1 MFSSK
6 FAFAALAAACI
17 VAAGTGGYFASRQ
30 NATPASE
37 TLGATSVAT
46 TPAPASSAL
55 PLTAERPVQETEA
68 VVGDVRPTPAPVAAA
83 PQTSR
88 PTSAPVSA
96 PARRAEASARNT
108 TASTPAPRPAQSA
121 PPPTLERSW
130 PSSTANGAPVSSA
143 TPAETAPTRQVEE
156 RQTPEPAPAPES
168 PQKTFEELV
177 VSADSVIGLQTETP
191 VTSDRARVEDRVE
204 ARVTRDV
211 RVGEKVAIPAGAHAL
226 GTVTLVEKG
235 GKFKER
241 ARLGIRFH
249 TIVLADGTRLPIST
263 ETIYRDGNPPGNES
277 AAKIGGAAVGGAILG
292 AILGGAKGA
301 AIGGMTGA
309 GAGTAVVAAGDR
321 NAATLP
327 PGTPLTARIL
337 SPVTVT
343 QEK

>member
-1 MFSSK
+1 MLSNK
-6 FAFAALAAACI
+6 FAFAALGAACI
-17 VAAGTGGYFASRQ
+17 AAAGVGGYFASRQ
-30 NATPASE
+30 NATPSAPI
-37 TLGATSVAT
+37 AT
-46 TPAPASSAL
+46 TTPGAVSNPSFPTA
-55 PLTAERPVQETEA
+55 TAERPVQETEA
-68 VVGDVRPTPAPVAAA
+68 IVGDIRPAPAPVGATQ
-83 PQTSR
+83 PSR
-88 PTSAPVSA
+88 PVTAPVSGSTRRADAPVRNTTPNTPA
-96 PARRAEASARNT
+96 PARRPTE
-108 TASTPAPRPAQSA
+108 SA

-130 PSSTANGAPVSSA
+130 PSGAATSAPVATA
-143 TPAETAPTRQVEE
+143 TPPETPFQPPAEE
-156 RQTPEPAPAPES
+156 RAAPEPPPAPEP

-177 VSADSVIGLQTETP
+177 VSADSVLGLQTETP
-191 VTSDRARVEDRVE
+191 VSSDRARVEDRVE

-211 RVGEKVAIPAGAHAL
+211 KVGDKVAIPAGAHAV

-263 ETIYRDGNPPGNES
+263 DTIYRDGAAPGNES

-292 AILGGAKGA
+292 AIIGGAKGA

-327 PGTPLTARIL
+327 PGTNLTVRIL